1 MWQVIKDFENYSVS
15 TLGEIRNNKTGRI
28 LTPSPGAGGYL
39 RVNLRKDKTSYQR
52 YVHRLVAEAFLEGEG
67 EVNHLDGNRANN
79 VVDNLE
85 WTTHQQNVKY
95 SFDILKRKPPR
106 EGIKVKVVYLTGEE
120 KEFDSVKECADFY
133 NVDQRTIRDYIE
145 HKLTKYR
152 QVQANFYYIKSL

>member
-39 RVNLRKDKTSYQR
+39 RVNLRKDKTSYPR

-79 VVDNLE
+79 TVENLE
-85 WTTHQQNVKY
+85 WTSHQENVQY
-95 SFDILKRKPPR
+95 SFDVLDR
-106 EGIKVKVVYLTGEE
+106 EPARGKVGVRAEYVDGTI
-120 KEFDSVKECADFY
+120 KEFSTIKECAQYY
-133 NVDQRTIRDYIE
+133 NIDPGTIRDYVN
-145 HKLTKYR
+145 HRLTKHR
-152 QVQANFYYIKSL
+152 QIQANFYYIKSL

>member
-15 TLGEIRNNKTGRI
+15 TLGEIRNNKTGRM

-79 VVDNLE
+79 TLANLE
-85 WTTHQQNVKY
+85 WVSHQENIRH
-95 SFDILKRKPPR
+95 SFDVLNR
-106 EGIKVKVVYLTGEE
+106 EPGRGRVGVRVEYVDGTI
-120 KEFDSVKECADFY
+120 KEFSTVKECSQYY
-133 NVDQRTIRDYIE
+133 NIDPGTIRDYVN
-145 HKLTKYR
+145 HRLTKHR
-152 QVQANFYYIKSL
+152 QIQANFYYIKSL